1 MVQVRKLFCAVIC
14 LASLV
19 EKSDDQLDCK
29 DFCWPFMFFG
39 WPITSNI
46 VPDELLPETDSM
58 PNETTTEM
66 ADADVALNEAP
77 KLQVVRWGKQR
88 IFQQMV
94 SGGIQH
100 SLCGNL
106 YQKNASNTSH
116 VPVGFRNVQRYKI
129 WVSPKMSLF
138 RW

>member
-1 MVQVRKLFCAVIC
+1 MFTFDSFNMVQVRKLFCAVIC

-19 EKSDDQLDCK
+19 EKSDNQLDCK

-77 KLQVVRWGKQR
+77 KLQVQKGGKQR

-94 SGGIQH
+94 SEWYTK
-100 SLCGNL
+100 SPKKCF
-106 YQKNASNTSH
+106 KH
-116 VPVGFRNVQRYKI
+116 VSCPVGFRNVQR
-129 WVSPKMSLF
+129 
-138 RW
+138 